1 MDLSEPERTSMRRY
15 ERWLRVNDPVEP
27 PAASRRPPPGASVL
41 LAVDQEL
48 GQGATLR
55 VAQDRPASSPLV
67 SAVVPVR
74 APGCRRPPR
83 CVGERPLDWPAAG
96 SRTPSSRRGCYVQYP
111 RAVGMPP
118 PPNATIATPTMMARR
133 ACLTPEESSEAAAWS
148 TTMALLG
155 LACSETGSC
164 ITRDSTPGDAESHGW
179 AASDWSPAAYRPAA
193 PCPHPRGTGTGTP
206 RWIGPPGVSQD
217 SLGDALNVVVPV
229 Q

>member
-148 TTMALLG
+148 TTMAG
-155 LACSETGSC
+155 LRARRPDRASREIQPLAMPNRMGGRLAIGLPQHTDQPPRVL
-164 ITRDSTPGDAESHGW
+164 TREGREQE
-179 AASDWSPAAYRPAA
+179 
-193 PCPHPRGTGTGTP
+193 PRGGSAHRGFLK
-206 RWIGPPGVSQD
+206 I
-217 SLGDALNVVVPV
+217 L
-229 Q
+229 